1 LNYNAKSDLILALF
15 VVADIAA
22 VFFVVV
28 VADVVV
34 VVVVVL
40 LSYVDVISY
49 LRRLEFMTKFRKK
62 SSK

>member
-1 LNYNAKSDLILALF
+1 LNYNAKSDLELALF

-22 VFFVVV
+22 
-28 VADVVV
+28 V

-49 LRRLEFMTKFRKK
+49 LRRLEFMTKCRKE
-62 SSK
+62 SSKYDVL